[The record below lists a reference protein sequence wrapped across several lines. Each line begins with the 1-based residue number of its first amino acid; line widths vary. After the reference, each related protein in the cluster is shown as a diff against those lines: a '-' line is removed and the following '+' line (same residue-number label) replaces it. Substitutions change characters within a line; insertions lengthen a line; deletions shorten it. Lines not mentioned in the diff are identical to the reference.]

1 MKFLFEQWQQD
12 GSRKLMGTDTTV
24 EEAVEATVKNKSGEE
39 SEFDFNGQYVHMGP
53 GAFAVRGTE
62 DALGIYINEDRVVP
76 PAYVEFEEEESE
88 STYTL
93 TKIEITEEPTKV
105 VYTAGEALD
114 LTGLV
119 IKATYTDG
127 TSEVSELL
135 GVNEFVSVPENGDTL
150 TTDVNEVVVKAT
162 EDNSCT
168 DSFTIT
174 VNAAVENPDNGN
186 A

>member
-39 SEFDFNGQYVHMGP
+39 SEFDFNAQYVHMGP

-88 STYTL
+88 PVYTL
-93 TKIEITEEPTKV
+93 TKIEVIEEPTKV

-119 IKATYTDG
+119 IKATYTAG
-127 TSEVSELL
+127 TSEVTELL
-135 GVNEFVSVPENGDTL
+135 GANEFVSVPVNGDTL
-150 TTDVNEVVVKAT
+150 TTDVTEVVVTAV
-162 EDNSCT
+162 EDDSCT

-174 VNAAVENPDNGN
+174 VNAATETPDNGN

>member
-1 MKFLFEQWQQD
+1 MKIFEQRQQD
-12 GSRKLMGTDTTV
+12 GSRKLMGTMTTV
-24 EEAVEATVKNKSGEE
+24 DDAVEVTLKTKDGTE
-39 SEFDFNGQYVHMGP
+39 STFDFSKQYHYVAP
-53 GAFAVRGTE
+53 GSFAVNGTD
-62 DALGIYINEDRVVP
+62 DALGMYIGEDRVVP
-76 PAYVEFEEEESE
+76 PANIDFEEEETE
-88 STYTL
+88 PTYTL

-135 GVNEFVSVPENGDTL
+135 GVNEFVSVPENGATL
-150 TTDVNEVVVKAT
+150 TTDVTEVVVKAV
-162 EDNSCT
+162 EDNSLT

-174 VNAAVENPDNGN
+174 VNAAIENPDNGN

>member
-1 MKFLFEQWQQD
+1 MKVFEKRQQD
-12 GSRKLMGTDTTV
+12 GSRKLMGTMTTV
-24 EEAVEATVKNKSGEE
+24 DEAVEVTLKTKDGTS
-39 SEFDFNGQYVHMGP
+39 STFDFDESYHYVAP
-53 GAFAVRGTE
+53 GSFAVNGTD
-62 DALGIYINEDRVVP
+62 DALGMYIGEDRVVP
-76 PAYVEFEEEESE
+76 PAHIDFEEEESE
-88 STYTL
+88 PTYTL

-135 GVNEFVSVPENGDTL
+135 GVNEFVSVPVNGAILTADDT
-150 TTDVNEVVVKAT
+150 EVVVTAV
-162 EDNSCT
+162 EDDSFT

-174 VNAAVENPDNGN
+174 VNE
-186 A
+186 

>member
-1 MKFLFEQWQQD
+1 MKVFEQKQQD
-12 GSRKLMGTDTTV
+12 GSRKLMGTMTTI
-24 EEAVEATVKNKSGEE
+24 EEATEVKLKTAEGVEST
-39 SEFDFNGQYVHMGP
+39 FDFSKQYHYVAP
-53 GAFAVRGTE
+53 GSFAVNGAD
-62 DALGIYINEDRVVP
+62 DALGMYIGEDRVVP
-76 PAYVEFEEEESE
+76 PANIDFEEEETE
-88 STYTL
+88 PTYTL

-135 GVNEFVSVPENGDTL
+135 GVNEFVSVPENGATL
-150 TTDVNEVVVKAT
+150 TTDVTEVVVKAV
-162 EDNSCT
+162 EDNSLT
-168 DSFTIT
+168 DSFAIT
-174 VNAAVENPDNGN
+174 VKAAAENPDNGN